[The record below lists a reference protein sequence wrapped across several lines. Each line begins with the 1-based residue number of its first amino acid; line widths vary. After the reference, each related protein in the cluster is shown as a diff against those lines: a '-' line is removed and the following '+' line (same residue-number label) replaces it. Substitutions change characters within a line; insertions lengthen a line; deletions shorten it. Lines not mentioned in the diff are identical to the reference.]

1 MLSWAA
7 RCVSLAWISALI
19 PERKGMLM
27 STSGGQK
34 KPRSPRMTRKSWAR
48 ASIAPAAKVCP
59 WSAATVGTGITRTR
73 ASSRWTEPTNGTT
86 SAALSRIQSRSSPS
100 DQVFP
105 VAWVTSAF
113 GPGVLW
119 ALCRRGASGAA
130 EAALKRFSP
139 APRLRTKTSPS
150 RSRLGMSPGLGLAVN
165 PVGEAGAVPVG
176 VAVLRLQGT
185 AALEPEVQVV
195 LPGETDAAERLQRL
209 VVGAPLGV
217 AGVGLGHRHVD
228 GRVVE
233 APGQR
238 VGGVV
243 DGALGR
249 LHQQEGFGQL
259 VLNRL
264 EGADLATE
272 LLTLL
277 GVRDRALEHRIGDA
291 NQLGGGGRGGVVEGP
306 GGVAVGI
313 AHARLGVELGGDLE
327 EPSGAVDRLDRR
339 QRQPVLGGGV
349 EFAVLLQDDD
359 VSVGVLD
366 VGRPRQPD
374 ADGGVAVGGLGQPLR
389 LLGLGAGFGQQR
401 CPHRGV
407 LKKRLWEQ
415 IAPGLLQHQDEV
427 DLVHSS
433 AAVPF
438 GQGQSQHAHLAELFP
453 ALRGAARGILPDAPD
468 PRGGA
473 FLLGGG
479 PHPRGDRGPLVR
491 RAAIHLCLAP
501 HPLVVLIP

>member
-19 PERKGMLM
+19 PELKGMLM
-27 STSGGQK
+27 STSGRQK

-59 WSAATVGTGITRTR
+59 WSAATVGTGITRTQ
-73 ASSRWTEPTNGTT
+73 ANSRCTQPTNGTT
-86 SAALSRIQSRSSPS
+86 SAALSRIQSRSSPT

-113 GPGVLW
+113 GP
-119 ALCRRGASGAA
+119 AA
-130 EAALKRFSP
+130 FSTSSRSAPSAATESALKRFSP
-139 APRLRTKTSPS
+139 SPRLRTKTSPS

-165 PVGEAGAVPVG
+165 PVGDAAAVPGRVPP
-176 VAVLRLQGT
+176 LRLQGT

-238 VGGVV
+238 LGGVV

-277 GVRDRALEHRIGDA
+277 G
-291 NQLGGGGRGGVVEGP
+291 
-306 GGVAVGI
+306 
-313 AHARLGVELGGDLE
+313 
-327 EPSGAVDRLDRR
+327 
-339 QRQPVLGGGV
+339 
-349 EFAVLLQDDD
+349 
-359 VSVGVLD
+359 
-366 VGRPRQPD
+366 
-374 ADGGVAVGGLGQPLR
+374 
-389 LLGLGAGFGQQR
+389 
-401 CPHRGV
+401 
-407 LKKRLWEQ
+407 
-415 IAPGLLQHQDEV
+415 
-427 DLVHSS
+427 
-433 AAVPF
+433 
-438 GQGQSQHAHLAELFP
+438 
-453 ALRGAARGILPDAPD
+453 
-468 PRGGA
+468 
-473 FLLGGG
+473 
-479 PHPRGDRGPLVR
+479 
-491 RAAIHLCLAP
+491 
-501 HPLVVLIP
+501 